1 MVPMKSLRLFVTSC
15 LLAIAAPA
23 RVGET
28 EEQLAHRY
36 GTVKS
41 RQLARKSSQ
50 GRVYTYGEY
59 LNFHS
64 DDWKVRALL
73 INGRCE
79 EINYSKLGEW
89 TDIQFRHLLEING
102 GRAQWAE
109 VQSRNPKLRR
119 EWRRHDKTS
128 AQWGIAGFNIK
139 TPVADQAREA
149 VEKAAKE
156 EASKLP
162 KF

>member
-1 MVPMKSLRLFVTSC
+1 MKIFRCLLPLVLGC
-15 LLAIAAPA
+15 LLAVTAFA

-36 GTVKS
+36 GAVTS
-41 RQLARKSSQ
+41 RQPARKSSQ
-50 GRVYTYGEY
+50 GRINTYGEY
-59 LNFHS
+59 LNFRS
-64 DDWKVRALL
+64 DDWTVRALL
-73 INGRCE
+73 INGLCE

-102 GRAQWAE
+102 GRSNWAE
-109 VQSRNPKLRR
+109 VPGRHPKLRR
-119 EWRRHDKTS
+119 EWRRHDKTT
-128 AQWGIAGFNIK
+128 ARWGIGGFEVQ
-139 TPVADQAREA
+139 TPVVEQARAA

-156 EASKLP
+156 DASKLP